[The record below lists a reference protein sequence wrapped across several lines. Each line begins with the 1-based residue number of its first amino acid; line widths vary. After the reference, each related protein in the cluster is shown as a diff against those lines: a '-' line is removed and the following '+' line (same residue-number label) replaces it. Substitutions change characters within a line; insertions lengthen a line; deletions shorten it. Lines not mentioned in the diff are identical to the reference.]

1 MDLRRWRQIRQM
13 HEMLAPGARGIEALH
28 TVDDFRAAARKR
40 LPRMIY
46 DFVDGGADGELAV
59 TANRKALDDV
69 LFSPS
74 FMVDVADRDQTTK
87 IFGRETPMGLILS
100 PSGLATVVHPEGEIA
115 VARAA
120 AAAGVTFCVSTGSG
134 HSLEAIA
141 DAARGHLWFQLYLWK
156 SEDVVQSLIAR
167 AKAVACEALIVTIDV
182 PVVGKRERDLRNGM
196 SLPVRL
202 RPGNALHAATRLR
215 WLRNIVNGPEIT
227 FGSLTDIAPGDDA
240 SSIGEYTS
248 RELTD
253 PSRTW
258 ADLAMIRRQWHGP
271 LVVKGVMS
279 AADAVH
285 AVDHGADGVM
295 VSNHGGR
302 QISSVPGVAQVL
314 PRIVD
319 AVNGRAEVFLDG
331 GVRRGE
337 DIVKARA
344 LGAQAACGGRLWY
357 WPLAVG
363 GEAGVARVLDILAA
377 DVDRTLALIGRKR
390 FDDVDSNCLY
400 ERLGP

>member
-1 MDLRRWRQIRQM
+1 MELNRWRQM
-13 HEMLAPGARGIEALH
+13 VAPGARGIEALY

-46 DFVDGGADGELAV
+46 DFVDGGADGELALA
-59 TANRKALDDV
+59 ANRQALDSV
-69 LFSPS
+69 LFSPR
-74 FMVDVADRDQTTK
+74 FMVDVAERDQTTTV
-87 IFGRETPMGLILS
+87 FGRKIPMPLILS
-100 PSGLATVVHPEGEIA
+100 PSGLATLVHPEGELA

-120 AAAGVTFCVSTGSG
+120 AAAGVIFCVSTGSG

-141 DAARGHLWFQLYLWK
+141 DAANGHLWFQLYLWK
-156 SEDVVQSLIAR
+156 SEEVVQSLIAR
-167 AKAVACEALIVTIDV
+167 AKATGCEALVVTIDV

-202 RPGNALHAATRLR
+202 RPGNALNAATRLR
-215 WLRNIVNGPEIT
+215 WLRNIVTGPEIT
-227 FGSLTDIAPGDDA
+227 FGSLADIAPGDDA
-240 SSIGEYTS
+240 SSIGDYTS

-258 ADLAMIRRQWHGP
+258 ADLAMIRRQWDGP

-279 AADAVH
+279 VDDAIH
-285 AVDHGADGVM
+285 AVDNGADGVM

-302 QISSVPGVAQVL
+302 QISSVPGVADVV

-319 AVNGRAEVFLDG
+319 ALDGRAEVFLDG

-363 GEAGVARVLDILAA
+363 GEDAVARVIDILAA

-390 FDDVDSNCLY
+390 FDDI
-400 ERLGP
+400 GPDVLHTPNAG